1 MDRSGTTTTAV
12 VSAGSTATAASSV
25 CPVGAARHGRAA
37 HAARSARPAHGIAP
51 GGCDRPAPP
60 STVLDRR
67 AAAATSRPG
76 SVPAE
81 AAAVDT
87 ARAGTAPTDAPA
99 ATPAAVDPA
108 AVDPAAV
115 ELVARCDAE
124 LVAAQLAPD
133 PADRF
138 LHAHLGALRLAGAL
152 LAAAGAR
159 PPRGRPRSA
168 WDRLTAAVPECAP
181 WAAFFTTGAPI
192 RASLDAG
199 VDSVD
204 DALATTWVNATE
216 DFRDEVCRR
225 IGIDPYADLR
235 SARAGMAWAS

>member
-12 VSAGSTATAASSV
+12 VSAGSTATAASSAR
-25 CPVGAARHGRAA
+25 PVGAARHGRAA
-37 HAARSARPAHGIAP
+37 HGARSTRPIHGVAP
-51 GGCDRPAPP
+51 GGRDRPAPP
-60 STVLDRR
+60 SAVLDRR
-67 AAAATSRPG
+67 PASATSRPG

-81 AAAVDT
+81 AAAV
-87 ARAGTAPTDAPA
+87 DAPA

-124 LVAAQLAPD
+124 LVAAQLATD

-199 VDSVD
+199 ADSVD
-204 DALATTWVNATE
+204 DALATTWVDATE

>member
-1 MDRSGTTTTAV
+1 M
-12 VSAGSTATAASSV
+12 
-25 CPVGAARHGRAA
+25 
-37 HAARSARPAHGIAP
+37 
-51 GGCDRPAPP
+51 
-60 STVLDRR
+60 
-67 AAAATSRPG
+67 
-76 SVPAE
+76 PAE
-81 AAAVDT
+81 AAGVDT
-87 ARAGTAPTDAPA
+87 ARDGAAP

-124 LVAAQLAPD
+124 LVAAQLATD

-204 DALATTWVNATE
+204 DALATRWVDATE

-235 SARAGMAWAS
+235 SARSGMAWAS